1 MNVYVMF
8 SSPSHSLHAVS
19 VVPRVYRISRVSR
32 SNVRLQVSNDYFA
45 FLEEE
50 LRIYCYCR
58 NESKY
63 ACMSINLLEDVK

>member
-1 MNVYVMF
+1 MNAYVMF

-19 VVPRVYRISRVSR
+19 VVPRVLRISRR
-32 SNVRLQVSNDYFA
+32 SNVRIDAYNDYFA

-58 NESKY
+58 NDSKY
-63 ACMSINLLEDVK
+63 ACMSINL